1 MTPPFKLQTVFFWG
15 TEAGD
20 GRGDGSHIPLG
31 IGCTFTLAI
40 GVPIPRTAANPRVS
54 LVKHFL
60 GMSHL

>member
-1 MTPPFKLQTVFFWG
+1 VET
-15 TEAGD
+15 
-20 GRGDGSHIPLG
+20 GSHIPLG

-40 GVPIPRTAANPRVS
+40 GVPISLISGNVRVP